1 VWKRFDPFSLTQDDE
16 VMMRLEL
23 RILGATAV
31 MTLLI
36 QPAFGDEAPAA
47 AIAAKMAGVTD
58 ELNRNETGKPVQT
71 EQKAIVRDLDEL
83 IASLEKQ
90 CQACKNGM
98 KRNNPTRGA
107 DESVIARGTGG
118 IGTLINPADTGKDWG
133 KLSSRE
139 RDRILQSM
147 SEGFPPEYRT
157 VLERYYRRLAEE
169 KGGPA
174 AGTTTKANEAEAPKE
189 ADAPKESG
197 KKS

>member
-1 VWKRFDPFSLTQDDE
+1 
-16 VMMRLEL
+16 
-23 RILGATAV
+23 
-31 MTLLI
+31 
-36 QPAFGDEAPAA
+36 
-47 AIAAKMAGVTD
+47 
-58 ELNRNETGKPVQT
+58 VQT

-83 IASLEKQ
+83 IAKLEKQ

-98 KRNNPTRGA
+98 RGYKAIRPA
-107 DESVIARGTGG
+107 DESRIGSGPGG

-169 KGGPA
+169 KGGSG
-174 AGTTTKANEAEAPKE
+174 AGKAPKASEAEAPKNAE
-189 ADAPKESG
+189 APKDADAPKATD

>member
-1 VWKRFDPFSLTQDDE
+1 VWKRFDLFSLTQDYE
-16 VMMRLEL
+16 VMMRREL
-23 RILGATAV
+23 RILGVT
-31 MTLLI
+31 TLLSLAF
-36 QPAFGDEAPAA
+36 QPAFGGEPPAV
-47 AIAAKMAGVTD
+47 AIAAKMASVTD
-58 ELNRNETGKPVQT
+58 DLNRNETGKPVQT

-98 KRNNPTRGA
+98 RGYKAIRPA
-107 DESVIARGTGG
+107 DESRIGSGPGG

-169 KGGPA
+169 KGGSA
-174 AGTTTKANEAEAPKE
+174 AGAAPKASGAEAPKE
-189 ADAPKESG
+189 ADAPKETG